1 MFDNNHRALAQA
13 FAAANNWFWNFIVA
27 RFTPQMFT
35 TMGYGV
41 YFFFAS
47 LMMCSCVFVF
57 FLMPETKGVPL
68 ESMNRLFSKELS
80 GGFRTRKA
88 HKRLLE
94 ELAEEERALR
104 ASIEGKEHSEGGV
117 EQHEIR
123 AAKVD
128 F

>member
-1 MFDNNHRALAQA
+1 
-13 FAAANNWFWNFIVA
+13 
-27 RFTPQMFT
+27 
-35 TMGYGV
+35 
-41 YFFFAS
+41 
-47 LMMCSCVFVF
+47 
-57 FLMPETKGVPL
+57 MPETKGVPL

-104 ASIEGKEHSEGGV
+104 ASIEGKGVSEGGV

-123 AAKVD
+123 GEKV
-128 F
+128 